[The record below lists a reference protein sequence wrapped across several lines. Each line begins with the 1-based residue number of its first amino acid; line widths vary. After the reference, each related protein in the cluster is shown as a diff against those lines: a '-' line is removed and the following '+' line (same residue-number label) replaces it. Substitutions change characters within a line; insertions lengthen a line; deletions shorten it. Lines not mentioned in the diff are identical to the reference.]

1 MKCRP
6 YFISMVSIRLLQLLE
21 DDEEEDLLFFLL
33 HAAAKK
39 RRVKW
44 KHKRINWENHLKK
57 IRHIRGFQSRY
68 HMTEPSFNKLVSIL
82 RADLQVNELQSVRS
96 SGTGLI
102 TPEMI
107 VAAGLR
113 FLGGSLTKDIAD
125 IFGMSNTTARNKIYS
140 FLHALDNH
148 LKLNVPMTKEELAK
162 SAAEWS
168 KISSAFGIYD
178 GCIGAID
185 GWLCCINTPS
195 VHNPTDY
202 HSGHYHRHGIN
213 IQAVCDANLRFL
225 YFAVAAPGRT
235 NDARAFNRCLQ
246 LRHWLDSLPEKYFIL
261 GDNAYTLNKMMLIP
275 FSGAAKH
282 ITYNRSF
289 NFYLSQLR
297 IRVEMAFG
305 RLTTKWRIFRRNLD
319 QEVDNISLICR
330 VAAKLHNFVIDN
342 DNIRFSASAEEP
354 ADFEVDTLANGPIF
368 NKGYLRTLP
377 TREQS
382 GLIQNC
388 DRRNAIL
395 SEIETRMM
403 IRPERNLARNNELDA
418 ESDYEND

>member
-1 MKCRP
+1 
-6 YFISMVSIRLLQLLE
+6 
-21 DDEEEDLLFFLL
+21 
-33 HAAAKK
+33 
-39 RRVKW
+39 
-44 KHKRINWENHLKK
+44 
-57 IRHIRGFQSRY
+57 
-68 HMTEPSFNKLVSIL
+68 
-82 RADLQVNELQSVRS
+82 
-96 SGTGLI
+96 
-102 TPEMI
+102 
-107 VAAGLR
+107 
-113 FLGGSLTKDIAD
+113 
-125 IFGMSNTTARNKIYS
+125 
-140 FLHALDNH
+140 
-148 LKLNVPMTKEELAK
+148 
-162 SAAEWS
+162 
-168 KISSAFGIYD
+168 
-178 GCIGAID
+178 
-185 GWLCCINTPS
+185 
-195 VHNPTDY
+195 
-202 HSGHYHRHGIN
+202 
-213 IQAVCDANLRFL
+213 
-225 YFAVAAPGRT
+225 
-235 NDARAFNRCLQ
+235 
-246 LRHWLDSLPEKYFIL
+246 
-261 GDNAYTLNKMMLIP
+261 MLIP

-282 ITYNRSF
+282 ITYNRCF

-297 IRVEMAFG
+297 IRVEMSFG

-319 QEVDNISLICR
+319 QDVVNISLICR